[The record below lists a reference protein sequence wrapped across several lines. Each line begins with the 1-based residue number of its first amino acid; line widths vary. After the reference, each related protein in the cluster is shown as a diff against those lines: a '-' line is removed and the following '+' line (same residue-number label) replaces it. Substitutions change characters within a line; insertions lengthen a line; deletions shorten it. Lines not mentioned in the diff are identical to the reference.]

1 MINEPTRWCISTT
14 SSLHLDQKCSLS
26 SGGKGED
33 NIYELNNVASAK
45 KANNCPDTF
54 FFHPGTW
61 PDCRWS
67 SLSASSSTHSCPSS
81 LTVDTLRLSLWC
93 VLSSCCYFNS
103 SMCRR
108 CVQMPSH
115 SSCSLQTFT
124 SLPMLRSNKSPR
136 TELKQGRMYRLYLYS
151 IRYIEAFQIISVLCN
166 GESIFNGIIA
176 TTLFSIKIKKWNRY
190 LGSFVWCFLWVT
202 LLSLQFVVDHQ
213 LF

>member
-33 NIYELNNVASAK
+33 NIYELNNVASTK
-45 KANNCPDTF
+45 NANNCPDTF
-54 FFHPGTW
+54 FFYPGTW

-93 VLSSCCYFNS
+93 VSSSLLSCCSFNS

-115 SSCSLQTFT
+115 SLSSLQTFT

-136 TELKQGRMYRLYLYS
+136 KELKQGRMYRLYLYS
-151 IRYIEAFQIISVLCN
+151 YIEAFQIISVLCSGQN
-166 GESIFNGIIA
+166 IFNGIIA
-176 TTLFSIKIKKWNRY
+176 TTLFSIKIKIKIWNRY
-190 LGSFVWCFLWVT
+190 LGSFVWYF
-202 LLSLQFVVDHQ
+202 
-213 LF
+213 